1 MTKILL
7 AIALLSGLLGSTLY
21 AADVDADEED
31 VKPQLYQVELL
42 VFRYLDQ
49 SRTTAE
55 IPRLPEPEFED
66 VLDEKLAQLSMA
78 EHSPEP
84 TSVITSD
91 AVPLAEIIEPER
103 FWRVTSEESRQLL
116 SEAQRLQQLEAYE
129 LIEHLAW
136 IQPAPE
142 LSNAEDIYLDEI
154 LSANVSLD
162 NLQSPDDIENRN
174 TRAHS
179 LQGSIKLYKKRYLHL
194 VIDFGLAEP
203 ERSTFSAFAQSDQR
217 LPVAETLPAI
227 TDSHRMRLGR
237 LVYFDQPSFGVIA
250 QIVKLV
256 EPEIEAESDVEG

>member
-7 AIALLSGLLGSTLY
+7 AVALLSGLLGSALY
-21 AADVDADEED
+21 AADADEEEI
-31 VKPQLYQVELL
+31 KPQLYQVELL

-49 SRTTAE
+49 SRTTPE
-55 IPRLPEPEFED
+55 IPRLPEPEIED
-66 VLDEKLAQLSMA
+66 VLDEKLAQLSVA

-84 TSVITSD
+84 SSVISGD

-103 FWRVTSEESRQLL
+103 FWRITSVENRQLL
-116 SEAQRLQQLEAYE
+116 SEARRLQQLEAYE

-136 IQPAPE
+136 IQAAPE
-142 LSNAEDIYLDEI
+142 LSSAEDIYLDEI
-154 LSANVSLD
+154 LSDSASLD
-162 NLQSPDDIENRN
+162 NLQWPDDVASRN
-174 TRAHS
+174 VGAHS
-179 LQGSIKLYKKRYLHL
+179 LQGSVKLYKKRYLHL

-203 ERSTFSAFAQSDQR
+203 ERSTFSVLAQSAQR

-227 TDSHRMRLGR
+227 TDSRRMRLGR

-256 EPEIEAESDVEG
+256 APEIEVEADVGG